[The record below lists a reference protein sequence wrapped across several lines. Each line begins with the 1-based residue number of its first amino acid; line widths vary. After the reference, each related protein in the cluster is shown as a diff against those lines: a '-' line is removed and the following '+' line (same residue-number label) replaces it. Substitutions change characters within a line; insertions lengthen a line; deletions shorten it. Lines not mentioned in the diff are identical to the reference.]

1 MGRLIKAVIWRF
13 VHGLDIEG
21 EGKKET
27 KDDSWFGA
35 QHPGRWWWCHLW
47 KCKNQ
52 GKDIFE

>member
-13 VHGLDIEG
+13 VRGLDIEG

-27 KDDSWFGA
+27 KDDSRFGA
-35 QHPGRWWWCHLW
+35 QHPGRWWWCHLR